1 MATHIWRGNAKQ
13 IPWQKLVT
21 FISACTSRAH
31 RPSGKFTC
39 GFTKWPSHEIMV
51 RSYWRFDNASSKIQ
65 HSTKPKCDWKSI
77 HPVGGCGFAHMFEQK
92 SNWMTFAGDKSRHD
106 QQCWADNLC
115 ENAADRTALQLAVT
129 ACESMVVMRFHTQV
143 SVGKHTHQPWVQTQA
158 NRCSHYMT
166 QSHTWAS
173 AGECIFNP
181 WLRIQNMNTT
191 MVGVRFRRYSAK
203 AVSPSQRPSS
213 VRATVRKS
221 IPPSFQIF
229 TFKHVLTLWVQ
240 RSNANATLLNVKHKL
255 QETLS
260 NQNKTRG
267 VSPVRHGQLS

>member
-1 MATHIWRGNAKQ
+1 MAK
-13 IPWQKLVT
+13 
-21 FISACTSRAH
+21 ACNIYKCVYKRSTSFQWKVYLWLYKITESRNHDAIL
-31 RPSGKFTC
+31 
-39 GFTKWPSHEIMV
+39 WEV
-51 RSYWRFDNASSKIQ
+51 RQCIKYPTLNK
-65 HSTKPKCDWKSI
+65 KPKCDWKSSSWGVWI
-77 HPVGGCGFAHMFEQK
+77 CSYVRDKRATERL
-92 SNWMTFAGDKSRHD
+92 NAGDKSRHD

-143 SVGKHTHQPWVQTQA
+143 SVGKHTHLPWVQNQA
-158 NRCSHYMT
+158 NRRSHYMT
-166 QSHTWAS
+166 RSHTWAS

-181 WLRIQNMNTT
+181 WLRIQNMNIT

-203 AVSPSQRPSS
+203 AVSPSQRLSF
-213 VRATVRKS
+213 VRVPVRKS

-229 TFKHVLTLWVQ
+229 TFKHALTLWVQ

-260 NQNKTRG
+260 SQNKRCIYCPSWSTIAG
-267 VSPVRHGQLS
+267 

>member
-1 MATHIWRGNAKQ
+1 MHQ
-13 IPWQKLVT
+13 I
-21 FISACTSRAH
+21 
-31 RPSGKFTC
+31 
-39 GFTKWPSHEIMV
+39 SHT
-51 RSYWRFDNASSKIQ
+51 Q
-65 HSTKPKCDWKSI
+65 QKPKCDWKSSSWGVWI
-77 HPVGGCGFAHMFEQK
+77 CSYVRDKRATERL
-92 SNWMTFAGDKSRHD
+92 NAGDKSRHD

-143 SVGKHTHQPWVQTQA
+143 SVGKHTHLPWVQNQA
-158 NRCSHYMT
+158 NRRSHYMT
-166 QSHTWAS
+166 RSHTWAS
-173 AGECIFNP
+173 AGKCIFNP
-181 WLRIQNMNTT
+181 WLRIQNMNIT

-203 AVSPSQRPSS
+203 AVSPSQRLSS
-213 VRATVRKS
+213 VRVPVRKS

-260 NQNKTRG
+260 SQNKRCIYCPSWSTIAG
-267 VSPVRHGQLS
+267 